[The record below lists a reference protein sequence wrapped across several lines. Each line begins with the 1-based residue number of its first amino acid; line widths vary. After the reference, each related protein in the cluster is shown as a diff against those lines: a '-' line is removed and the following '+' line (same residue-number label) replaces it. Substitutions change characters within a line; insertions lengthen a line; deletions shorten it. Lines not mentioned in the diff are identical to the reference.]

1 MERIR
6 KCFSYTSVSWYFP
19 IEHLHTIFRISV
31 KFSHQFSS
39 DTSVYKA
46 KVILSKYEPVQWK
59 LKDSKSV
66 FTDRMQQKK
75 SYCNVSLGMQSST
88 PLRDGYQHSVR
99 QKLCSL
105 QENSMS
111 LGSYSGV
118 WTQIHSSADFTE
130 SSQRNENSRHHFSD
144 HLWAANTSTHFD
156 DN

>member
-59 LKDSKSV
+59 LKDSLKIS
-66 FTDRMQQKK
+66 FHRQDATEKK
-75 SYCNVSLGMQSST
+75 ATVM
-88 PLRDGYQHSVR
+88 
-99 QKLCSL
+99 
-105 QENSMS
+105 
-111 LGSYSGV
+111 
-118 WTQIHSSADFTE
+118 
-130 SSQRNENSRHHFSD
+130 
-144 HLWAANTSTHFD
+144 
-156 DN
+156 